1 MTNEIQHP
9 YLVVHSVIP
18 FKKNFF
24 AARTTL
30 AREKNSF
37 IVCLICK
44 HRQSK
49 ILFCYTI
56 LAGDTSI
63 LEIDKNSL
71 YKSTVPRKANSRN
84 SQSRAYIISRA
95 DKQMQM

>member
-30 AREKNSF
+30 AR
-37 IVCLICK
+37 
-44 HRQSK
+44 
-49 ILFCYTI
+49 
-56 LAGDTSI
+56 DTAVRDVWHVPFLRKKWTCSI
-63 LEIDKNSL
+63 RDE
-71 YKSTVPRKANSRN
+71 STVRFPS
-84 SQSRAYIISRA
+84 
-95 DKQMQM
+95 